1 MVKRRGFPQVGELVI
16 CTVNKLTENAA
27 WCKLEEYPNL
37 EGMIH
42 VSEAATRIIYDIKDA
57 LKVGKQ
63 YVTKVLSIDEDK
75 KQVNL
80 SIKRVSKADE
90 KEKLN
95 QYKREQRAENILN
108 QIANYLNKN
117 LDEAYEK
124 VGFLLQE
131 KFGDLSVAF
140 DEISKNYKILY
151 KLNIDSKWKDA
162 IINVLNRIFVGK
174 KVLLKA
180 ELDIRCYAENG
191 INLIKDALSELEKNG
206 FVVKYISA
214 PKYIVEIETNEPKK
228 MEKRMVESLEKLVKF
243 IKDKNGEASYKF
255 VQH

>member
-1 MVKRRGFPQVGELVI
+1 MVKRKGLPQVGELVI

-131 KFGDLSVAF
+131 KFGDLYVAF
-140 DEISKNYKILY
+140 DEISKNYKILD

-162 IINVLNRIFVGK
+162 IINVLNKIFVGK

-255 VQH
+255 IQH

>member
-1 MVKRRGFPQVGELVI
+1 MVKRKGLPQVGELVI

-140 DEISKNYKILY
+140 DEISKNYKILD

-243 IKDKNGEASYKF
+243 IKDKNGEVSYKF
-255 VQH
+255 IQH

>member
-1 MVKRRGFPQVGELVI
+1 MVKRKGLPQVGELVI

-27 WCKLEEYPNL
+27 WCKLEEYPSL

-140 DEISKNYKILY
+140 DEISKNYKILD

-255 VQH
+255 IQH